1 MADTPTGGPVLAIV
15 ETGRGDYGL
24 QPLLKARESG
34 LRPLLVTDDLSR
46 YATSQAARDLIERTV
61 HAIVPADTR
70 DSASVTRALRPYA
83 DSGEL
88 AGVLAVID
96 YYVPVVA
103 ETARD
108 LGLPGLDPRAAHI
121 ARNKLRTREVC
132 AEHDVP
138 APEFHR
144 ATTRTDAVDAARSI
158 GFPCVV
164 KPLTEAASIGVRLCR
179 DADDVAA
186 HFDELTAS
194 PVDMRGM
201 PKPGGVLVE
210 EYLTGYELSVEILT
224 TGRGPQVVG
233 VTDKALT
240 AHPYFVETGETFP
253 TQLPDAVRDMA
264 AGAALDALKAIGHD
278 FGAAHVEIK
287 VTADGPRLV
296 EINARL
302 GGAQIGRI
310 VQEATGLDLLRETV
324 RLHVGQEPD
333 LTRTRTAAAASR
345 YLTAPDSGVLRG
357 FDGADLVRRLPGVL
371 AVDLY
376 AAPGAEVRRARSNA
390 DVLGH
395 LVVRSDTPAEAAR
408 WAETAALMLTPS
420 TTAAPC

>member
-1 MADTPTGGPVLAIV
+1 MTDTPTAGPLIAIV
-15 ETGRGDYGL
+15 ETGRGEYGL

-46 YATSQAARDLIERTV
+46 YATSDAARDLIERTV

-70 DSASVTRALRPYA
+70 DSASVTEALRPYA
-83 DSGEL
+83 ERGEL

-103 ETARD
+103 ETARA
-108 LGLPGLDPRAAHI
+108 LGLPGLDPEAAHI

-132 AEHDVP
+132 AGLGVP
-138 APEFHR
+138 TPKFHR
-144 ATTRTDAVDAARSI
+144 AMSRADAVAAARSV

-179 DADDVAA
+179 DADEVAA
-186 HFDELTAS
+186 HHDELTAS

-210 EYLTGYELSVEILT
+210 EYLTGYELSVEVFT
-224 TGRGPQVVG
+224 TGKGPQVIG

-253 TQLPDAVRDMA
+253 TQLADSVKDMA
-264 AGAALDALKAIGHD
+264 VSAALDALSAIGHD

-296 EINARL
+296 EINARM

-310 VQEATGLDLLRETV
+310 IEEATGLDLLREIL
-324 RLHVGQEPD
+324 RLHVGQDPD
-333 LTRTRTAAAASR
+333 LTRTRTGAAASR
-345 YLTAPDSGVLRG
+345 YLTATDTGVLRG
-357 FDGADLVRRLPGVL
+357 FDGEELVRRLPGVL
-371 AVDLY
+371 AIDLY

-408 WAETAALMLTPS
+408 WADTAALMLTAS
-420 TTAAPC
+420 TTATPC